1 MVSGTKS
8 HGIVGLLV
16 ACVLSFAAAGCARKS
31 AQAKV
36 PVSAAPTSAEA
47 ERPMNAAPDTT
58 AEPPV
63 EAVIP
68 PPALAPAVAPP
79 PPVPIPSKQPAGPR
93 KPVAEQPA
101 TEGPTEPPVHSPPP
115 QISPQISPGDQAI
128 YERRTSDD
136 IAVAETNLRDAGG
149 TQGNASQQDLVDK
162 IRSFLAESRQASKD
176 GDWARAQTLAQK
188 ARLLSVELINSR

>member
-1 MVSGTKS
+1 MASGTKS
-8 HGIVGLLV
+8 PGIAGLLV
-16 ACVLSFAAAGCARKS
+16 ACVLAFAAAACARKN

-47 ERPMNAAPDTT
+47 ARPMNAAPDTT

-68 PPALAPAVAPP
+68 PPALPAAVAPP
-79 PPVPIPSKQPAGPR
+79 PPVPIPSKKPAGPR

-101 TEGPTEPPVHSPPP
+101 TEGPAEPPAHSPPP

-136 IAVAETNLRDAGG
+136 IAVAEKNLSDAGG
-149 TQGNASQQDLVDK
+149 TQQNASQQDLVDK